1 MGIGHGVMH
10 YYRSLLAE
18 LIQARSII
26 NDGGGTLDLSTEM
39 LVWLTLHTDE
49 GLAESPRS
57 ESVKLEPGVG
67 TMAAAVRDLPTKEKY
82 CVENRVSIH
91 TDQTPQRLGPLNQAS
106 TTVAEASAPLLTK
119 SAPTVAPTT
128 LMSGAQIAKSPQARA
143 TQLVEMK
150 AQLPS
155 WVSALMTARE
165 QVDARAVPE
174 AVLEEE
180 ELEQDVGDITIGG
193 PDVLAGV
200 SATCAYQTLPGSPS
214 WWVDEV
220 GPSDGQPDGQT
231 SNEKRAEFSIGM
243 RRLLERGLLEAQID
257 SKREVHA
264 TRQLRYCQVQYMQ
277 CG

>member
-1 MGIGHGVMH
+1 MGLGHGVMH

-39 LVWLTLHTDE
+39 LVWLTLNTDE
-49 GLAESPRS
+49 GLAESAPRS
-57 ESVKLEPGVG
+57 ESVKLEPGV
-67 TMAAAVRDLPTKEKY
+67 DLPTPGVDLPTREKH
-82 CVENRVSIH
+82 CVENRVSVH
-91 TDQTPQRLGPLNQAS
+91 TDQTPQWLGPLNQVS

-128 LMSGAQIAKSPQARA
+128 LMSGAQIVKSPQARA
-143 TQLVEMK
+143 TQLVGMK
-150 AQLPS
+150 EQLPS
-155 WVSALMTARE
+155 WVAALMTARE

>member
-1 MGIGHGVMH
+1 MH
-10 YYRSLLAE
+10 YRSLLAE

-49 GLAESPRS
+49 GLAAPRS
-57 ESVKLEPGVG
+57 DKLEPWV
-67 TMAAAVRDLPTKEKY
+67 DLPTKEKH
-82 CVENRVSIH
+82 CADNRVSVH
-91 TDQTPQRLGPLNQAS
+91 TDQTPQWLGPLNQVS
-106 TTVAEASAPLLTK
+106 TTVTEASAPLLTK

-128 LMSGAQIAKSPQARA
+128 QLSGAQIAKSSQARA
-143 TQLVEMK
+143 IQLVEMK
-150 AQLPS
+150 EQLPS
-155 WVSALMTARE
+155 WVCALMTARE

-180 ELEQDVGDITIGG
+180 LEQDVGDITIGG
-193 PDVLAGV
+193 PDVLVGV

-214 WWVDEV
+214 WWVDED

-231 SNEKRAEFSIGM
+231 SNEKRAEFSIGI
-243 RRLLERGLLEAQID
+243 RRLLERGLLEAQVD

-264 TRQLRYCQVQYMQ
+264 RRQLRYCQVQYMQ